1 MTEQEREH
9 NLLVFNLVYK
19 LVAAVDGNNITPL
32 YAAISKLTKE
42 ELEKAL
48 AE

>member
-1 MTEQEREH
+1 MTEEEREH

-19 LVAAVDGNNITPL
+19 LVTAVDGNNITPL
-32 YAAISKLTKE
+32 YAVVSKLTKAE
-42 ELEKAL
+42 IEKSL

>member
-1 MTEQEREH
+1 MTAQEREH

-19 LVAAVDGNNITPL
+19 LVAAVDGNNLSPL
-32 YAAISKLTKE
+32 YSVISKLPKSE
-42 ELEKAL
+42 IEKAL